1 MRVLTVC
8 GAGVGTSLMEKMF
21 AEDILNDAGV
31 DAQVDNAD
39 ISSATPNDYDVVIT
53 TSMFAE
59 MLPATSAQVIIHDN
73 IMDQTGLKQKLLAA
87 LAQED

>member
-21 AEDILNDAGV
+21 AESILNDAGV

-59 MLPATSAQVIIHDN
+59 MLPATNAQVIIHDN

>member
-59 MLPATSAQVIIHDN
+59 MLPATKAQVIIHDN
-73 IMDQTGLKQKLLAA
+73 IMDQAGLKQKLLAA

>member
-21 AEDILNDAGV
+21 AEDILSGAGV

-73 IMDQTGLKQKLLAA
+73 IMDQTSLKQKLLAA

>member
-59 MLPATSAQVIIHDN
+59 MLPGTSAQVIIHDN
-73 IMDQTGLKQKLLAA
+73 IMDQAGLKQKLLAA

>member
-31 DAQVDNAD
+31 EAQIDNAD

-73 IMDQTGLKQKLLAA
+73 IMDQAGLRQKLLAA

>member
-59 MLPATSAQVIIHDN
+59 MLPANHAQVIIHDN
-73 IMDQTGLKQKLLAA
+73 IMDQAGLRQKLLAA

>member
-21 AEDILNDAGV
+21 AEAILNDAGV

-59 MLPATSAQVIIHDN
+59 MLPATNAQVIIHDN

>member
-21 AEDILNDAGV
+21 AEDILSGAGV

-73 IMDQTGLKQKLLAA
+73 IMDQAGLKQKLLAA